1 MSVLGTA
8 AYAPLSHAMVE
19 NPYAVY
25 IALRA
30 DQPVFWYEALGTWVV
45 LDYRSCVDV
54 LRDNNR
60 FARDWRRVGAE
71 VPPTDLSLQNIDPPE
86 LHPMRSVVLEA
97 MDVHDQERLRAHL
110 TDVAAARSWQLK
122 DAGPY
127 DYIREIAAPL
137 TLSLTALLLGSS
149 IDRVD
154 DVADIADDIVLSMD
168 AGLDPTRAERGRRAK
183 TSLNQLLRSWLADS
197 TDSGMLAE
205 ITRRSDKAGLST
217 DLAFN
222 TLRVV
227 FASIFVATTGAIGNS
242 VLALLENPD
251 AMAELRAGADP
262 SIAVNELLRFDGPVH
277 VVSRVALTDTVLRDQ
292 PIRQGDDLAVVLGS
306 ANRDPQ
312 QFTDAE
318 HLDLRRHPNR
328 HLGFSWGPH
337 ACLGPDLARDAV
349 FAACAA
355 LAADDRALTL
365 AQAPTR
371 LPTATMRRLS
381 SLPVASR
388 RHG

>member
-137 TLSLTALLLGSS
+137 TLSLTARLLGSS

-262 SIAVNELLRFDGPVH
+262 SIAVNELLRFDGPSMSCPESP
-277 VVSRVALTDTVLRDQ
+277 SRTPFSETSRFDRVTIWPSFWEAQTVIRSNSPMRSTWISGDTRTVTSASAGVRMPASGPTSLETRCSPRAPHWPPTTAL
-292 PIRQGDDLAVVLGS
+292 
-306 ANRDPQ
+306 
-312 QFTDAE
+312 
-318 HLDLRRHPNR
+318 
-328 HLGFSWGPH
+328 
-337 ACLGPDLARDAV
+337 
-349 FAACAA
+349 
-355 LAADDRALTL
+355 
-365 AQAPTR
+365 
-371 LPTATMRRLS
+371 
-381 SLPVASR
+381 
-388 RHG
+388 